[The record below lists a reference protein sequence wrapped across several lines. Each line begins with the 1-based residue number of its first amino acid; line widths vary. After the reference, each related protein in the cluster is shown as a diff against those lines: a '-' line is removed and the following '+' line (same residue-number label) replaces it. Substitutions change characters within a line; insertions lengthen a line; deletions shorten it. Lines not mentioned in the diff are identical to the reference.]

1 MDESGFVSD
10 VMLISLNV
18 GGLNEDDDED
28 DIGSTI
34 AAAFFF
40 SGDDLLFVLLLLFK
54 STNSLDINLAPIK
67 TGTD

>member
-1 MDESGFVSD
+1 MSLSKTDESGFVSD

-18 GGLNEDDDED
+18 GGLNEEEDDE

-40 SGDDLLFVLLLLFK
+40 SGDGLLLVLLLFK
-54 STNSLDINLAPIK
+54 STNSLDINLK
-67 TGTD
+67 K